1 MEMLRLG
8 EAIKF
13 GSKGNCAGFLGVGW
27 STHQDSPT
35 STWTTDY
42 VATLNLRLAG
52 GAPRIKLTI
61 DATPFLADDQV
72 LHQEMNI
79 YLNGAWIGFVHA
91 GEFSTT
97 AHVFPGDLINAAAGN
112 LISLVVP
119 TARVPAKLGLGA
131 DLRCLGFAFQ
141 TLTLDRA

>member
-13 GSKGNCAGFLGVGW
+13 GSNGNSAGFLGVGW
-27 STHQDSPT
+27 SSHQDAPT
-35 STWTTDY
+35 ATWSTDH

-52 GAPRIKLTI
+52 GAPRIKMTI
-61 DATPFLADDQV
+61 EAAPFLADDKL

-97 AHVFPGDLINAAAGN
+97 THVFPGDLINAAAGN
-112 LISLVVP
+112 LFSFVIP
-119 TARVPAKLGLGA
+119 TARVPARLGLGA

-141 TLTLDRA
+141 SLTLDRA